1 MCQATMCYNMPC
13 QGKSWNIHGCIMI
26 VSWSDRAYY
35 DPFSLSFQRRVDF
48 LTYPCRKNRHVF
60 KEHVQKIDTSPS
72 WEPPER
78 RQLPRAHMVLLSGR
92 GYCIAKI
99 ARMFNAFE
107 SSQWRLLKATVTANR
122 LYSLMDALIDAVNA
136 CLDNLTPSEI
146 QTLVTQECSDTFAKT
161 LRPSLSATAS
171 VHHTK
176 TRFASSYLRP
186 LRG

>member
-1 MCQATMCYNMPC
+1 MTLCRFSRHVLPGMSKLSTCRQLHLDLQMPC

-35 DPFSLSFQRRVDF
+35 DPFIIPASCRFSDLPLSK
-48 LTYPCRKNRHVF
+48 KNVF

-99 ARMFNAFE
+99 ARMFNASE
-107 SSQWRLLKATVTANR
+107 YAVRRYGLCNAKHMVSMVCATDLAMAA
-122 LYSLMDALIDAVNA
+122 LEGYSH
-136 CLDNLTPSEI
+136 S
-146 QTLVTQECSDTFAKT
+146 
-161 LRPSLSATAS
+161 
-171 VHHTK
+171 
-176 TRFASSYLRP
+176 
-186 LRG
+186 